1 MRLMYKNIFNNNT
14 AGFSIISA
22 IFILVILSIIGAF
35 LINIFML
42 NRAESNIL
50 LQGARAQFAAK
61 SGLEWGLATV
71 ALNPSGDC
79 PLTTTLNI
87 NQGGL
92 LGFTVIVSCAKTG
105 TTFTITSVASQGT
118 LGNSRYVTRTMVGTY
133 G

>member
-1 MRLMYKNIFNNNT
+1 MRLIYNKIT
-14 AGFSIISA
+14 GFSIISA
-22 IFILVILSIIGAF
+22 IFILVILSIIAVF

-42 NRAESNIL
+42 NRADSNIL
-50 LQGARAQFAAK
+50 LQGTRAQLAAK

-71 ALNPSGDC
+71 ALNPSGAC

-92 LGFTVIVSCAKTG
+92 LGFAVRVSCAKAG

-118 LGNSRYVTRTMVGTY
+118 LGNPMYVTRTMLATY

>member
-1 MRLMYKNIFNNNT
+1 MHLIYNKIT
-14 AGFSIISA
+14 GFSIISA
-22 IFILVILSIIGAF
+22 IFILVVLSIIGVF

-42 NRAESNIL
+42 NRANSNIL
-50 LQGARAQFAAK
+50 LQGTRAQLAAK

-79 PLTTTLNI
+79 PLPTTLNI

-92 LGFTVIVSCAKTG
+92 LGFTVIVSCVKSG
-105 TTFTITSVASQGT
+105 TTFTITSIASQRT
-118 LGNSRYVTRTMVGTY
+118 LGNPMYVTRTMLATY